1 MRKYKSFFVLFF
13 FIAVNVYSQRVSMD
27 RKILNFNEKIQDTL
41 KSKTEGE
48 VYQVTSSKTPIENP
62 EKKKNESFPVDGVK
76 NSNKRIKKTAF

>member
-1 MRKYKSFFVLFF
+1 MIKYKSFFVLFF

-27 RKILNFNEKIQDTL
+27 RKISNFNEKNQDTL

-48 VYQVTSSKTPIENP
+48 AYQVTSSKIPIENP

-76 NSNKRIKKTAF
+76 NSNKRTKKTAF